1 MVDSV
6 AGVVLAA
13 GDGRRLRPLT
23 RVRPK
28 PLCPVANTPLVDLAI
43 DRARSVT
50 DSIAVNLHHF
60 RAELE
65 AHLGH
70 RVHSSV
76 ETEPGLG
83 TAGALGLLRGWI
95 DGRPTL
101 VLNAD
106 AWCPGPVDHLLRG
119 WDGAT
124 IRILVVGDDEFGP
137 RSLVAGAL
145 MPWVDV
151 APLEP
156 TPSGLYERSWRQ
168 AAARIE
174 TVRHDGPFIDCGT
187 PARYLAANLAASGGD
202 SVIGHGADV
211 QGEVRRSVVWPGARV
226 HPGEV
231 LVDAIRYG
239 RVSTVLVRRPG
250 AISTATL
257 ARS

>member
-28 PLCPVANTPLVDLAI
+28 PLCPVDGTALVDLAI

-50 DSIAVNLHHF
+50 DSVAVNLHGF

-70 RVHSSV
+70 RVHRSV
-76 ETEPGLG
+76 EPQPGLG
-83 TAGALGLLRGWI
+83 TAGALGLLRPWI

-106 AWCPGPVDHLLRG
+106 AWCPGPLDHLVAG
-119 WDGAT
+119 WDGER
-124 IRILVVGDDEFGP
+124 IRLLVVGNDTFGP

-145 MPWVDV
+145 MPWGDV
-151 APLEP
+151 APLVPE
-156 TPSGLYERSWRQ
+156 PSGLYERSWR
-168 AAARIE
+168 AAAERIE
-174 TVRHDGPFIDCGT
+174 VVRHDGPFIDCGT
-187 PARYLAANLAASGGD
+187 PARYLAANLAASGGRP
-202 SVIGHGADV
+202 VIGEGADV
-211 QGEVRRSVVWPGARV
+211 QGVVRRSVVWPGARV
-226 HPGEV
+226 HRGEV

-239 RVSTVLVRRPG
+239 RTGTVLVRRPG
-250 AISTATL
+250 ESWTSTD